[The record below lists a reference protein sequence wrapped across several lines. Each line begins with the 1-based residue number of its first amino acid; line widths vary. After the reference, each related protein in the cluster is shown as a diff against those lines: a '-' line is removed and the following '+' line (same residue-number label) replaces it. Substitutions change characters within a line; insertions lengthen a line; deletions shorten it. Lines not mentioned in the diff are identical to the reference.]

1 MTNYLKSVVN
11 PLLQKLVGIAQLVKS
26 FSINLKNKAQRDI
39 SRSDFTP
46 ITFLKLKDLV
56 SDGKYQRLVD
66 ENFIDKAKGFR
77 PELVRPLII
86 ALRPKRLGGQYVIV
100 DGQHTACLAE
110 IYTQGGGEQEL
121 P

>member
-1 MTNYLKSVVN
+1 MTNFLNSVVD

-26 FSINLKNKAQRDI
+26 FSINLKNKAQIVI

-66 ENFIDKAKGFR
+66 EKFIDKAKVLD
-77 PELVRPLII
+77 PNLSDL
-86 ALRPKRLGGQYVIV
+86 
-100 DGQHTACLAE
+100 
-110 IYTQGGGEQEL
+110 
-121 P
+121 